1 MLLYRHSFLG
11 MLIFSSIVASSAHAN
26 RLQDILQYS
35 LNSAPEIHEANANI
49 EASRNRTEQAKSEHW
64 PVVRAVGCSTVI
76 QFHRDRSDYQQ

>member
-35 LNSAPEIHEANANI
+35 LNSAPEIHEAKLILKPLVIVQNR
-49 EASRNRTEQAKSEHW
+49 RNRNTG
-64 PVVRAVGCSTVI
+64 RL
-76 QFHRDRSDYQQ
+76 